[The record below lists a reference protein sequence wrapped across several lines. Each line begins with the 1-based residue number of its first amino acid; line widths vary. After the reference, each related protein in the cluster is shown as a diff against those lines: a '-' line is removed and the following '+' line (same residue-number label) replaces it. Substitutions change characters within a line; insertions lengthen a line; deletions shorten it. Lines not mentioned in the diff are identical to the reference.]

1 MARYVIYNFY
11 TFHLILIE
19 TDEREDSPV
28 DVSSRNTEKGWSL
41 WGLVRAG
48 WNVKEGSSSPTPDS
62 NPPIRPGQGIFYY
75 RL

>member
-1 MARYVIYNFY
+1 MVYLIFIHS
-11 TFHLILIE
+11 FILIE

-28 DVSSRNTEKGWSL
+28 DVSNRNTEKGWSL

-62 NPPIRPGQGIFYY
+62 NPPIRPGQGIDY